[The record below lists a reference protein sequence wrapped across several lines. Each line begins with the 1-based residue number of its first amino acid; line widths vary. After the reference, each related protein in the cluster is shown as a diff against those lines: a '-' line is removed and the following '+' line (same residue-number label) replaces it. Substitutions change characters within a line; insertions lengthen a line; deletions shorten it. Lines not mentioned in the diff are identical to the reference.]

1 MDLCD
6 VGELL
11 NPRPLNL
18 ETGFER
24 LDDGVLHVAVRT
36 DMHGCIGEMFEWWF
50 RSRPDT
56 SGISGGTRGTTSQ
69 ARGTVIS
76 PTTPTSG
83 LSISPSKKSP
93 VYRRRLSSFSSADP
107 KSSSTLSSYAL
118 AVEQKTVST
127 SFVGRVGLGHP
138 PPRSPAG
145 DVLGARLL
153 HIGRDTSWGLVM
165 RSHFF
170 LGEDLPGLGMA
181 ADDVASAVPDEVGP
195 AMLQHAYNEFTFLS
209 RFPPSLFIGA
219 NRDRLEVDLPW

>member
-1 MDLCD
+1 MWDGDLAD
-6 VGELL
+6 DTHVGSEHFAVEEITGL
-11 NPRPLNL
+11 PAQAVVVQFRRP
-18 ETGFER
+18 EEFF
-24 LDDGVLHVAVRT
+24 DA
-36 DMHGCIGEMFEWWF
+36 
-50 RSRPDT
+50 
-56 SGISGGTRGTTSQ
+56 
-69 ARGTVIS
+69 
-76 PTTPTSG
+76 
-83 LSISPSKKSP
+83 
-93 VYRRRLSSFSSADP
+93 
-107 KSSSTLSSYAL
+107 SSYAL